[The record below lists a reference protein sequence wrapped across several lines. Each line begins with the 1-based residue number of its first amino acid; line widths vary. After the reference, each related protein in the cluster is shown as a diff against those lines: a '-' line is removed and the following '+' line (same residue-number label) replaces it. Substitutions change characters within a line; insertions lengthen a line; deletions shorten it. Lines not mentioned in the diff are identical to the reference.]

1 MIYLLI
7 TITVVFFLLNFK
19 ISKGDY
25 LSPGPIFCLVFLAS
39 EIVVAAGQEAFHV
52 ILHPVTVGVLSLGFA
67 TFTFVMWLVQRKQL
81 RPEGPAP
88 GSFQG

>member
-52 ILHPVTVGVLSLGFA
+52 ILRPVTAPAGGAGARKLSLRTTGE
-67 TFTFVMWLVQRKQL
+67 TS
-81 RPEGPAP
+81 GH
-88 GSFQG
+88 